1 MKVKDLGFFGKYEKV
16 KAEDPVS
23 EAAKEMVTQRALDV
37 MVVDG
42 SSKVVGIVTYRK
54 ILEEV
59 VAMGLDSS
67 KVKCKEVV
75 STNFV
80 TISAE
85 DDVKEAIIKYT
96 RFQMDVGSEIPGLI
110 VLADDSKFVGVIPI
124 ADMYAAVSPQALY
137 QYAVMK

>member
-1 MKVKDLGFFGKYEKV
+1 MKVKDLGFFGKYVKV
-16 KAEDPVS
+16 KADDPVS
-23 EAAKEMVTQRALDV
+23 EAAKEMVKQRALDV
-37 MVVDG
+37 MVVDDN
-42 SSKVVGIVTYRK
+42 SKVIGFVTYRK

-59 VAMGLDSS
+59 VAKGLDPN
-67 KVKCKEVV
+67 KVKSKEVV

-96 RFQMDVGSEIPGLI
+96 RYQIDVGSDIPGLI
-110 VLADDSKFVGVIPI
+110 VLAENKFAGVIPI

-137 QYAVMK
+137 QYAMLK

>member
-1 MKVKDLGFFGKYEKV
+1 MKVKDLGFFGKYVKV
-16 KAEDPVS
+16 NADDPVS
-23 EAAKEMVTQRALDV
+23 EAAKEMVKRRALDV
-37 MVVDG
+37 MVVDDK
-42 SSKVVGIVTYRK
+42 SNVVGIVTYRK

-59 VAMGLDSS
+59 VAKGLDPN
-67 KVKCKEVV
+67 KVKSKEVV

-96 RFQMDVGSEIPGLI
+96 RFQMDVGSDIPGLI

-137 QYAVMK
+137 QYAMMK

>member
-1 MKVKDLGFFGKYEKV
+1 MKVKDLGFFGKYVRV
-16 KAEDPVS
+16 KADDPVS
-23 EAAKEMVTQRALDV
+23 EAAKEMVKRRALDV
-37 MVVDG
+37 MVVDDK
-42 SSKVVGIVTYRK
+42 SNVVGIVTYRK
-54 ILEEV
+54 ILEAV
-59 VAMGLDSS
+59 VAKGLDSS
-67 KVKCKEVV
+67 KVKSKEVV

-96 RFQMDVGSEIPGLI
+96 RFQMDVGSDIPGLI

>member
-1 MKVKDLGFFGKYEKV
+1 MKVKDLGFFGKYVKV
-16 KAEDPVS
+16 KGDDPVS
-23 EAAKEMVTQRALDV
+23 EAAKEMVKRRALDV
-37 MVVDG
+37 MVVDE
-42 SSKVVGIVTYRK
+42 SNNVVGIVTYRK

-59 VAMGLDSS
+59 VAKGLDSS
-67 KVKCKEVV
+67 KVKSKEVV

-80 TISAE
+80 AISAE

-96 RFQMDVGSEIPGLI
+96 RFQMDVGSEIPGLV
-110 VLADDSKFVGVIPI
+110 VLADDNKFVGVIPI